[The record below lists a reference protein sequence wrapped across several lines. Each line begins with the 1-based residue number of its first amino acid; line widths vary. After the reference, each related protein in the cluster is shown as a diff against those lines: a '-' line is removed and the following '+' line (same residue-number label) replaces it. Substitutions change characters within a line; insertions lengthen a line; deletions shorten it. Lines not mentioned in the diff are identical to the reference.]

1 MARRLKVE
9 GTNDFLIA
17 AVVLAALGL
26 WCVKDGWFP
35 SKSVLAKHPREIV
48 VSAGIPSVVLD
59 VQVAPGAEVTA
70 KTVVARVRSAQARPI
85 ATNSASDEVELRS
98 DKSGVVTKVL
108 AGKEDVVTAVQPI
121 VMVEPED
128 HFYAFNKSFAI
139 LTLIGAIVCGFIHL
153 TVR

>member
-1 MARRLKVE
+1 MARRFKVE

-35 SKSVLAKHPREIV
+35 SKSVLTKHPREIV
-48 VSAGIPSVVLD
+48 VSAGVPSVVLD
-59 VQVAPGAEVTA
+59 VQVTPGTEVTA
-70 KTVVARVRSAQARPI
+70 KTVVAHVRPVQEGST

-98 DKSGVVTKVL
+98 DKSGVVMKVL
-108 AGKEDVVTAVQPI
+108 AGKDDVVTAVQP
-121 VMVEPED
+121 VMTVEPED

-139 LTLIGAIVCGFIHL
+139 LTLIGAIACGFIHL